1 MNEKVK
7 VVEIKESFD
16 EEFAKTLKQLMETYP
31 RVSRVKKDE
40 NLTEDAFTITIY
52 TVLLNMLKQMQID
65 SSLLSISEFHAKYVP
80 NLPIL
85 YRDDFTCEEFA
96 EIIESSYLKERD
108 KKIAYKYFV
117 EKKSVD
123 IICNELS
130 NDISDK
136 KTINNN
142 LDAINNAL
150 LIRAC
155 RYNKKNNN

>member
-1 MNEKVK
+1 MNEKNK
-7 VVEIKESFD
+7 VVEIKKDFAD
-16 EEFAKTLKQLMETYP
+16 ELQKTLKQLIEVYP

-40 NLTEDAFTITIY
+40 NLTEDVFQITIY

-85 YRDDFTCEEFA
+85 YRDDFSTEEFK
-96 EIIESSYLKERD
+96 EIIESSYLKDRD
-108 KKIAYKYFV
+108 KKIAYKYFI
-117 EKKSVD
+117 EKKSTGD
-123 IICNELS
+123 IYNES
-130 NDISDK
+130 DDIGDK

-142 LDAINNAL
+142 LDAINNTL

-155 RYNKKNNN
+155 RYNKKNN

>member
-1 MNEKVK
+1 MNEKNK
-7 VVEIKESFD
+7 VVEIKKDFTD
-16 EEFAKTLKQLMETYP
+16 ELQKTLKQLIEVYP

-40 NLTEDAFTITIY
+40 NLSSNVFEITIH

-65 SSLLSISEFHAKYVP
+65 STLLTISEFHAKYVP

-85 YRDDFTCEEFA
+85 YRDDFSTEEFK
-96 EIIESSYLKERD
+96 EIIDSSYLKDRD

-117 EKKSVD
+117 EKKSID
-123 IICNELS
+123 AICNEMS
-130 NDISDK
+130 SEVSDK

-142 LDAINNAL
+142 LDTINNVL

-155 RYNKKNNN
+155 RYNKKNN

>member
-65 SSLLSISEFHAKYVP
+65 STLLSVSEFHAKYVP

-85 YRDDFTCEEFA
+85 YRDDFTTEEFK
-96 EIIESSYLKERD
+96 EIINSSYLKERD
-108 KKIAYKYFV
+108 KKIAYKYFI
-117 EKKSVD
+117 EKKSTGD
-123 IICNELS
+123 IYNES
-130 NDISDK
+130 DDIGDK

-142 LDAINNAL
+142 LDAINNTL

-155 RYNKKNNN
+155 RFNKKNN

>member
-123 IICNELS
+123 IICNEMAS
-130 NDISDK
+130 DISDK

>member
-1 MNEKVK
+1 MDEKIK
-7 VVEIKESFD
+7 AVEIKKDFE
-16 EEFAKTLKQLMETYP
+16 EEFARTLKLLKEAYP
-31 RVSRVKKDE
+31 RVSRVKKDV
-40 NLTEDAFTITIY
+40 NLTDNVFQITIY
-52 TVLLNMLKQMQID
+52 TVLLNMLKQIQID
-65 SSLLSISEFHAKYVP
+65 SSLLSISEFHTKYVP

-108 KKIAYKYFV
+108 KQIAYKYFV
-117 EKKSVD
+117 EKKSTGDIYDELVD
-123 IICNELS
+123 IG
-130 NDISDK
+130 DK